1 MSMLHYWRRISPIA
15 VLTSAFN
22 CSKPKLGSGRP
33 LTKNSG
39 VLVTFSVRA
48 SSRSCAI
55 TLAIS
60 GALASALGRPQNK
73 WAYENADLAIMAAAY
88 AFGIAKN
95 HPFVDGN
102 KRAAFMAMVV
112 FLNKN
117 GIAFAPSEPESTAIM
132 IDLASGAID
141 EDGLTRWIRDN
152 WPAATP

>member
-1 MSMLHYWRRISPIA
+1 MSEPRW
-15 VLTSAFN
+15 LTEQQVIKFHAEQ
-22 CSKPKLGSGRP
+22 
-33 LTKNSG
+33 
-39 VLVTFSVRA
+39 
-48 SSRSCAI
+48 
-55 TLAIS
+55 LAIFGGPAGVRDP

-88 AFGIAKN
+88 AFGIAKK

-132 IDLASGAID
+132 IDLAAGAID

-152 WPAATP
+152 WPAESSRGQTRSAGGGQVPGV